1 MTGVPHTSDG
11 SIPLP
16 VTLTDGASY
25 DVPVAAGAVS
35 QIRAPRRGG
44 AVWRYFGDIR
54 STLMAPQL
62 LLLQVSHP
70 VVGAGVAD
78 HSNFRAEP
86 WGRLIRTLLS
96 LTTVVYGGQEAATAE
111 ARRLIHVHTPMKG
124 TDSQGRRYHAL
135 NPEAYH
141 WVHATLVKG
150 PVDAQRLFGKGMSD
164 TELAAYYRGMRDV
177 GRVWGLKEH
186 HLPPD
191 WPSFVEYYD
200 DMVAN
205 RLEHNQSVQ
214 DVLDELTRPAKPF
227 RWIPGFLWAPV
238 ARLGAHFALLVT
250 VGTLPP
256 VLRERLHLDW
266 SGRQERALRRFAR
279 LVRFLTAL
287 TPPPLRIAVSLSIA
301 HWATHRPGTDP
312 AARRPLGVW

>member
-1 MTGVPHTSDG
+1 MTGVPHTSDR
-11 SIPLP
+11 STQLNPAE
-16 VTLTDGASY
+16 V
-25 DVPVAAGAVS
+25 DVPA

-44 AVWRYFGDIR
+44 VVWRCFGDAR
-54 STLMAPQL
+54 ATLMAPQL

-86 WGRLIRTLLS
+86 WPRLIRTLLS

-111 ARRLIHVHTPMKG
+111 ARRLLHVHAAMKG
-124 TDSQGRRYHAL
+124 TDAQGRRYHAL

-150 PVDAQRLFGKGMSD
+150 PVDAFRLFGKGMSD
-164 TELAAYYRGMRDV
+164 GELDEYYRGMRDV

-191 WPSFVEYYD
+191 WPAFIDYYD
-200 DMVAN
+200 EMVTH
-205 RLEHNQSVQ
+205 RLEFNQSVQ
-214 DVLDELTRPAKPF
+214 DVFDELARPAKPF
-227 RWIPGFLWAPV
+227 RRLPGPLWSPF
-238 ARLGAHFALLVT
+238 ARLAARYALLVT

-256 VLRERLHLDW
+256 VLRERLHLTW
-266 SGRQERALRRFAR
+266 SPRQERALRRFAR
-279 LVRFLTAL
+279 VVRLLMALVL
-287 TPPPLRIAVSLSIA
+287 PPLRIAVSLAIA
-301 HWATHRPGTDP
+301 YWATHRPGTDP
-312 AARRPLGVW
+312 ATRRPLGAC

>member
-1 MTGVPHTSDG
+1 MSTDPRGKGVE
-11 SIPLP
+11 
-16 VTLTDGASY
+16 
-25 DVPVAAGAVS
+25 VS
-35 QIRAPRRGG
+35 SEIRAPRRGD
-44 AVWRYFGDIR
+44 AVWRCFGDIR

-86 WGRLIRTLLS
+86 WPRLMRTLLS

-111 ARRLIHVHTPMKG
+111 ARRLLQVHAPMKG
-124 TDSQGRRYHAL
+124 TDSAGRRYHAL

-150 PVDAQRLFGKGMSD
+150 PVDAQRLFGKGMTD
-164 TELAAYYRGMRDV
+164 GELEAYYRGMRDV
-177 GRVWGLKEH
+177 GRVWGLTDH

-200 DMVAN
+200 DMVAE
-205 RLEHNQSVQ
+205 RLEYNRSVQ
-214 DVLDELTRPAKPF
+214 DVLDELSRPAKPF
-227 RWIPGFLWAPV
+227 AWIPGPLWRPFARV
-238 ARLGAHFALLVT
+238 AAHFALLVT

-256 VLRERLHLDW
+256 DLRERLHLRW
-266 SGRQERALRRFAR
+266 SARQERALRRFAR
-279 LVRFLTAL
+279 LVRMLTAPV
-287 TPPPLRIAVSLSIA
+287 PPPLRITVSLAIA
-301 HWATHRPGTDP
+301 YWATHRPGTE
-312 AARRPLGVW
+312 AAARRRPLGAW

>member
-1 MTGVPHTSDG
+1 MSGMPHTSDTPT
-11 SIPLP
+11 PLQAKQSD
-16 VTLTDGASY
+16 VTSH
-25 DVPVAAGAVS
+25 
-35 QIRAPRRGG
+35 IRAPRRGG
-44 AVWRYFGDIR
+44 AVWRYFGDAR

-78 HSNFRAEP
+78 HSTFRAEP
-86 WGRLIRTLLS
+86 WPRLIRTLLS

-111 ARRLIHVHTPMKG
+111 ARRLIRVHTPMKG
-124 TDSQGRRYHAL
+124 TDSAGRRYHAL

-150 PVDAQRLFGKGMSD
+150 PVDAQRLFGKGMPEE
-164 TELAAYYRGMRDV
+164 ELEEYYRGMRDV
-177 GRVWGLKEH
+177 GRVWGLKDH

-200 DMVAN
+200 EMVAQ

-214 DVLDELTRPAKPF
+214 DVLDELARPAKPF
-227 RWIPGFLWAPV
+227 RRLPGLIWWPFARV
-238 ARLGAHFALLVT
+238 AAHYALLVT

-256 VLRERLHLDW
+256 ELRERLHLNW
-266 SGRQERALRRFAR
+266 SKRQERALRRFAR
-279 LVRFLTAL
+279 LVRLLTAL
-287 TPPPLRIAVSLSIA
+287 VPPPLRITLSLAIA
-301 HWATHRPGTDP
+301 YWATHRPGTDP
-312 AARRPLGVW
+312 AARRPLGAW

>member
-1 MTGVPHTSDG
+1 MNGTPHTSGPPTRVANKQAD
-11 SIPLP
+11 
-16 VTLTDGASY
+16 VASR
-25 DVPVAAGAVS
+25 
-35 QIRAPRRGG
+35 IRAPRRGG
-44 AVWRYFGDIR
+44 VVWRYFGDAR

-78 HSNFRAEP
+78 HSTFRADP
-86 WGRLIRTLLS
+86 WPRLIRTLLS

-111 ARRLIHVHTPMKG
+111 ARRLVRVHTPMKG
-124 TDSQGRRYHAL
+124 TDSAGRRYHAL
-135 NPEAYH
+135 DPEAYH

-150 PVDAQRLFGKGMSD
+150 PVDAQRLFGKGMRQE
-164 TELAAYYRGMRDV
+164 ELEEYYRGMRDV

-191 WPSFVEYYD
+191 WTSFVAYYD
-200 DMVAN
+200 AMVAR

-214 DVLDELTRPAKPF
+214 DVLDALARPAKPF
-227 RWIPGFLWAPV
+227 RWIPGPLWRPFARV
-238 ARLGAHFALLVT
+238 AAHYALLVT

-256 VLRERLHLDW
+256 ELRERLHLSW
-266 SGRQERALRRFAR
+266 SKRQERALRRFAR
-279 LVRFLTAL
+279 LVRLLMAL
-287 TPPPLRIAVSLSIA
+287 VPPPLRIAVSLALA

-312 AARRPLGVW
+312 ATRRPLGAW

>member
-1 MTGVPHTSDG
+1 MPHTSD
-11 SIPLP
+11 SPTRP
-16 VTLTDGASY
+16 SDSRVEETSR
-25 DVPVAAGAVS
+25 
-35 QIRAPRRGG
+35 IRAPRRGG
-44 AVWRYFGDIR
+44 VVWRCFGDAR

-86 WGRLIRTLLS
+86 WPRLIRTLLS

-111 ARRLIHVHTPMKG
+111 ARRLIRVHAEMKG
-124 TDSQGRRYHAL
+124 TDSSGRRYHAL

-150 PVDAQRLFGKGMSD
+150 PVDAQRLFGKGMTAD
-164 TELAAYYRGMRDV
+164 ELEEYYRGMRDV
-177 GRVWGLKEH
+177 GRVWGLKDH
-186 HLPPD
+186 HLPAD
-191 WPSFVEYYD
+191 WTSFVAYYD
-200 DMVAN
+200 DMVVN

-227 RWIPGFLWAPV
+227 RRLPGPLWSPLARV
-238 ARLGAHFALLVT
+238 AAHYALLVT

-256 VLRERLHLDW
+256 ALRERLHLTW
-266 SGRQERALRRFAR
+266 TPRQERALRRFAR
-279 LVRFLTAL
+279 LVRLLMAL
-287 TPPPLRIAVSLSIA
+287 VPPPLRITVSLAIA
-301 HWATHRPGTDP
+301 YWATHRPGTDP
-312 AARRPLGVW
+312 AARRPLGAW